1 MPERANC
8 AERHGD
14 QVRYLY
20 NAFPPQTRGPLC
32 MKQPDETQGRRSRR
46 RPSSADV
53 SHAVFDRTRSYRHL
67 RNPFVPLKVFS
78 DDQVAAVHDAAL
90 AILETQGMK
99 VLSAD
104 ARVRYRNAGAEV
116 DDTSQIVRM
125 SRELVG
131 ASLAAAP
138 HDITLHSV
146 NPERHVPL
154 SESCV
159 AFAVTSGPPNIMDTA
174 RGRRAGTFEDFSN
187 LMKLCQSFEV
197 IHVLGGAT
205 EPQDIPVH
213 IRHLEVTRAQL
224 KLTDKIPFIFSR
236 GHGQVADNFE
246 LIRLAHGISPEEFR
260 SRPYTYTIINT
271 NSPLQL
277 DIPMADGIIDFA
289 AAGQV
294 LIITPFTLAGAMA
307 PVTVA
312 GALTLA
318 HAEFLAGLTLAQI
331 VKPGAPIVYGS
342 FTSNVDM
349 KSGSPAFGTPEYVK
363 AAFGAGQL
371 ARFLGLPWRSSNATA
386 SNVPDA
392 QAAYESQMSLWG
404 ALFGGCN
411 FILHAAGWLES
422 GLTTSY
428 EKFILDIEML
438 QMFAEVFQPVGAA
451 PSDLALEAV
460 AEVGAGGHFFGCAHT
475 MERYRSA
482 FYAPLVSDWR
492 NSGSW
497 ADDGSKTATERATGI
512 WQRTL
517 ERYVAPPRDPAILE
531 ALDSYVARRVAEGG
545 APPVT

>member
-1 MPERANC
+1 
-8 AERHGD
+8 
-14 QVRYLY
+14 
-20 NAFPPQTRGPLC
+20 
-32 MKQPDETQGRRSRR
+32 MKQPDETIGRRSRR

-53 SHAVFDRTRSYRHL
+53 SHAVFDRTRPYRHL
-67 RNPFVPLKVFS
+67 RNPFEPLKVFS
-78 DDQVAAVHDAAL
+78 DDQVASIHEAAL
-90 AILETQGMK
+90 VMLETQGMK

-104 ARVRYRNAGAEV
+104 ARALYKNAGAEV
-116 DDTSQIVRM
+116 DEVTLMVRLG
-125 SRELVG
+125 RGLVG
-131 ASLAAAP
+131 ASLATAP
-138 HDITLHSV
+138 RDITLHAV
-146 NPERHVPL
+146 DPQRHVPL
-154 SESCV
+154 SNQCV
-159 AFAVTSGPPNIMDTA
+159 AFAPTSGPPNIMDTA
-174 RGRRAGTFEDFSN
+174 GGRRAGTLVDFCN
-187 LMKLCQSFEV
+187 LIKLCQNFEV

-205 EPQDIPVH
+205 EPQDVPVQF
-213 IRHLEVTRAQL
+213 RHLEVTRAQL
-224 KLTDKIPFIFSR
+224 MLCDKIPFIFSR
-236 GHGQVADNFE
+236 GHKQVADNFE

-289 AAGQV
+289 TAGQV

-307 PVTVA
+307 PVTIA

-318 HAEFLAGLTLAQI
+318 HAEALAGLTLAQI
-331 VKPGAPIVYGS
+331 VRPGAPIVYGS

-363 AAFGAGQL
+363 AAFGAGQM

-386 SNVPDA
+386 SNIPDA
-392 QAAYESQMSLWG
+392 QSAYESQMSLWG

-411 FILHAAGWLES
+411 FVLHAAGWLES

-492 NSGSW
+492 NAGQW
-497 ADDGSKTATERATGI
+497 ADDGAKTATERATGI
-512 WQRTL
+512 WQSEL
-517 ERYVAPPRDPAILE
+517 KRYVAPARDPGVVE
-531 ALDSYVARRVAEGG
+531 ALDAYVARRVEEGG

>member
-1 MPERANC
+1 M
-8 AERHGD
+8 
-14 QVRYLY
+14 
-20 NAFPPQTRGPLC
+20 T
-32 MKQPDETQGRRSRR
+32 QPDETVGRRSRP
-46 RPSSADV
+46 RPSSADA
-53 SHAVFDRTRSYRHL
+53 SHAVFDRTRPYRHL
-67 RNPFVPLKVFS
+67 RNPFAPAKVFS
-78 DDQVAAVHDAAL
+78 DDQVAAIHEAAL
-90 AILETQGMK
+90 VMIETQGMK
-99 VLSAD
+99 VLSPD
-104 ARVRYRNAGAEV
+104 ARAHYRSAGALV
-116 DDTSQIVRM
+116 DEATQIVRLD
-125 SRELVG
+125 RALVG

-138 HDITLHSV
+138 REITLHAAD
-146 NPERHVPL
+146 PARHVPL
-154 SESCV
+154 TDPSV
-159 AFAVTSGPPNIMDTA
+159 AFAVTSGPPNIMDSE
-174 RGRRAGTFEDFSN
+174 RGRRSGTFEDFCN

-205 EPQDIPVH
+205 EPQDIPVN

-224 KLTDKIPFIFSR
+224 LLTDKIPFIFSR

-246 LIRLAHGISPEEFR
+246 LIRLAHGISPEEYR

-289 AAGQV
+289 KAGQV

-307 PVTVA
+307 PVTIA

-318 HAEFLAGLTLAQI
+318 HAEFLVGLTLAQI

-371 ARFLGLPWRSSNATA
+371 ARFLGFPWRSSNATA
-386 SNVPDA
+386 SNIPDA
-392 QAAYESQMSLWG
+392 QSAYESQMSLWG

-451 PSDLALEAV
+451 PPDIALEAV

-492 NSGSW
+492 NAGQW
-497 ADDGSKTATERATGI
+497 EEDGAKTATMRASSI
-512 WQRTL
+512 WRNEL
-517 ERYVAPPRDPAILE
+517 KRYVAPARDPAIVE
-531 ALDSYVARRVAEGG
+531 ALDSYVARRKAEGG
-545 APPVT
+545 SPPVT

>member
-1 MPERANC
+1 M
-8 AERHGD
+8 
-14 QVRYLY
+14 
-20 NAFPPQTRGPLC
+20 
-32 MKQPDETQGRRSRR
+32 
-46 RPSSADV
+46 
-53 SHAVFDRTRSYRHL
+53 
-67 RNPFVPLKVFS
+67 KVFS
-78 DDQVAAVHDAAL
+78 DDQVSAIHDAAL
-90 AILETQGMK
+90 VILETQGMK

-104 ARVRYRNAGAEV
+104 ARLRYRNAGADV
-116 DDTSQIVRM
+116 DDATQIVRLA
-125 SRELVG
+125 RELVG
-131 ASLAAAP
+131 ASLASAP
-138 HDITLHSV
+138 SEITLHSV
-146 NPERHVPL
+146 DPERHVPL
-154 SESCV
+154 ANPCV

-213 IRHLEVTRAQL
+213 VRHLEVTRAQL

-236 GHGQVADNFE
+236 GHAQVADNFE
-246 LIRLAHGISPEEFR
+246 LIRLAHGVSAEQFR

-307 PVTVA
+307 PVTIA

-318 HAEFLAGLTLAQI
+318 HAEFLAGLTLAQV
-331 VKPGAPIVYGS
+331 VKAGAPVVYGS

-371 ARFLGLPWRSSNATA
+371 ARFLKLPWRSSNATA

-411 FILHAAGWLES
+411 FMLHAAGWLES

-451 PSDLALEAV
+451 PPDLALEAV

-497 ADDGSKTATERATGI
+497 AEDGSKTATERATGI
-512 WQRTL
+512 WHSTL
-517 ERYVAPPRDPAILE
+517 QRYVAPARDAAILE
-531 ALDSYVARRVAEGG
+531 ALDAYVARRTAEGG
-545 APPVT
+545 AAPVT

>member
-1 MPERANC
+1 LNES
-8 AERHGD
+8 
-14 QVRYLY
+14 
-20 NAFPPQTRGPLC
+20 
-32 MKQPDETQGRRSRR
+32 KETIGRRSRR
-46 RPSSADV
+46 RPAGNEV
-53 SHAVFDRTRSYRHL
+53 SHAVVDRTRAYRHL
-67 RNPFVPLKVFS
+67 RNPFTPMKVFS
-78 DDQVAAVHDAAL
+78 DDQVGAIHEAAL
-90 AILETQGMK
+90 VILETQGMK

-104 ARVRYRNAGAEV
+104 ARVRYKDGGAEV
-116 DDTSQIVRM
+116 DESTQIVRLR
-125 SRELVG
+125 RELVSR
-131 ASLAAAP
+131 SLGAAP
-138 HDITLHSV
+138 RDITLHSV
-146 NPERHVPL
+146 DPQRHVPL
-154 SESCV
+154 SDSCV

-174 RGRRAGTFEDFSN
+174 GGRRAGTFEDFSN

-205 EPQDIPVH
+205 EPQDIPVQV
-213 IRHLEVTRAQL
+213 RHLEVTRAQL
-224 KLTDKIPFIFSR
+224 MLTDKIPFIFSR

-246 LIRLAHGISPEEFR
+246 LIRIAHGITPEEFR
-260 SRPYTYTIINT
+260 KRPYTYTIINT

-307 PVTVA
+307 PVTIA

-331 VKPGAPIVYGS
+331 VKPGAPVVYGS

-386 SNVPDA
+386 SNIPDA
-392 QAAYESQMSLWG
+392 QSVYESQMSLWG

-428 EKFILDIEML
+428 EKFILDVEML
-438 QMFAEVFQPVGAA
+438 QMFAEVFQPVGAT
-451 PSDLALEAV
+451 PSDLALEAI

-492 NSGSW
+492 NAGSW
-497 ADDGSKTATERATGI
+497 AEDGSKTATERASAL
-512 WQRTL
+512 WRSEL
-517 ERYVAPPRDPAILE
+517 KRYVEPARNPAIVE
-531 ALDSYVARRVAEGG
+531 AMDSYVAERKAAGG

>member
-1 MPERANC
+1 
-8 AERHGD
+8 
-14 QVRYLY
+14 
-20 NAFPPQTRGPLC
+20 
-32 MKQPDETQGRRSRR
+32 MKQPEETVGRRSRR

-67 RNPFVPLKVFS
+67 RNPFEPMKVFS
-78 DDQVAAVHDAAL
+78 DDQVAAIHDAAL
-90 AILETQGMK
+90 VILETQGMK

-104 ARVRYRNAGAEV
+104 ARALYRKAGAEI
-116 DDTSQIVRM
+116 DEATLMVRLD
-125 SRELVG
+125 RELVG
-131 ASLAAAP
+131 ASLKTAP
-138 HDITLHSV
+138 RDITLHAV
-146 NPERHVPL
+146 DPGRHVPL
-154 SESCV
+154 SNQCV

-174 RGRRAGTFEDFSN
+174 GGRRAGTFEDFCN
-187 LMKLCQSFEV
+187 LVKLCQNFEV

-213 IRHLEVTRAQL
+213 NRHLEVTRAQL
-224 KLTDKIPFIFSR
+224 LLCDKIPFIFSR
-236 GHGQVADNFE
+236 GHKQVADNFE
-246 LIRLAHGISPEEFR
+246 LIRLAHGITPEEFR

-289 AAGQV
+289 TAGQV

-318 HAEFLAGLTLAQI
+318 HAEALAGLTLAQI
-331 VKPGAPIVYGS
+331 VRPGAPIVYGS

-349 KSGSPAFGTPEYVK
+349 KSGSPDFGTPEYVK

-386 SNVPDA
+386 SNIPDA
-392 QAAYESQMSLWG
+392 QSAYESQMSLWG

-411 FILHAAGWLES
+411 FVLHAAGWLES

-492 NSGSW
+492 NAGQW
-497 ADDGSKTATERATGI
+497 AEDGAKTATERATGI
-512 WQRTL
+512 WQNEL
-517 ERYVAPPRDPAILE
+517 KRYVAPARDPSIVE
-531 ALDSYVARRVAEGG
+531 ALDAYVARRKEEGG

>member
-1 MPERANC
+1 MLNLARAKARDAAIFSIIIFRPE
-8 AERHGD
+8 
-14 QVRYLY
+14 LSSS
-20 NAFPPQTRGPLC
+20 TC
-32 MKQPDETQGRRSRR
+32 MKQPEETVGRRSRR
-46 RPSSADV
+46 RPGSADV
-53 SHAVFDRTRSYRHL
+53 SHAVFDRTRPYRHL
-67 RNPFVPLKVFS
+67 RNPFAPMKVFS
-78 DDQVAAVHDAAL
+78 DDQVAAIHEAAL
-90 AILETQGMK
+90 VMLETQGMK
-99 VLSAD
+99 VLSGD
-104 ARVRYRNAGAEV
+104 ARVLYRKAGAEV
-116 DDTSQIVRM
+116 DEATLNVRLD
-125 SRELVG
+125 RELVS
-131 ASLAAAP
+131 ASLATTP
-138 HDITLHSV
+138 HDITLHAV
-146 NPERHVPL
+146 DPERHVPL
-154 SESCV
+154 SNQCV
-159 AFAVTSGPPNIMDTA
+159 AFAPTSGPPNIMDTA
-174 RGRRAGTFEDFSN
+174 GGRRAGTLQDFCN
-187 LMKLCQSFEV
+187 LVKLCQNFEV

-224 KLTDKIPFIFSR
+224 MLCDKIPFIFSR
-236 GHGQVADNFE
+236 GHKQVADNFE

-260 SRPYTYTIINT
+260 SRPFTYTIINT

-289 AAGQV
+289 TAGQV

-318 HAEFLAGLTLAQI
+318 HAEALAGLTLAQI
-331 VKPGAPIVYGS
+331 VRPGAPIVYGS

-386 SNVPDA
+386 SNIPDA
-392 QAAYESQMSLWG
+392 QSAYESQMSLWG

-411 FILHAAGWLES
+411 FVLHAAGWLES

-438 QMFAEVFQPVGAA
+438 QMFAEVFQPVGAS
-451 PSDLALEAV
+451 PSDIALEAV

-492 NSGSW
+492 NAGQW
-497 ADDGSKTATERATGI
+497 AEDGAKTATERATGI
-512 WQRTL
+512 WQSEL
-517 ERYVAPPRDPAILE
+517 KRYVAPTRDPAIVE
-531 ALDSYVARRVAEGG
+531 ALDSYVARRKEEGG